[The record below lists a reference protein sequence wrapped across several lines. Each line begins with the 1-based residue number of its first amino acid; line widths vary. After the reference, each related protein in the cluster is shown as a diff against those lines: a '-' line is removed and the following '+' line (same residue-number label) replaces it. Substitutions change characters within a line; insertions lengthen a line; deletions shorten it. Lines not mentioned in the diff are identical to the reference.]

1 MMKKRLTILAA
12 FVCAFAVFALP
23 VSAADETP
31 ASTETSG
38 ENWTDPETGY
48 VYKDGVNATVQGDIM
63 LLAEGEEL
71 PSDDT
76 VVSPGDGQNE
86 TDPETGYVYKDGVNN
101 TTQGD
106 IALYSED
113 EETAMVEEA
122 APLDSVPKTGTSG
135 SKTAFL
141 AAAAAGSA
149 LLLAKKRGESR

>member
-1 MMKKRLTILAA
+1 
-12 FVCAFAVFALP
+12 
-23 VSAADETP
+23 
-31 ASTETSG
+31 
-38 ENWTDPETGY
+38 
-48 VYKDGVNATVQGDIM
+48 M

>member
-1 MMKKRLTILAA
+1 MMKKRLMILAA
-12 FVCAFAVFALP
+12 LVCAFAVFALP

-48 VYKDGVNATVQGDIM
+48 VYKDGVND
-63 LLAEGEEL
+63 
-71 PSDDT
+71 
-76 VVSPGDGQNE
+76 
-86 TDPETGYVYKDGVNN
+86 

-113 EETAMVEEA
+113 GETAIAEEA
-122 APLDSVPKTGTSG
+122 APLDSVPKTGASG